1 MPNYEDCVIYTIRS
15 GDNLYVGS
23 TCNFTKRKWSHK
35 NAIINENNKDYNSK
49 VYKTIRENSDEWDMK
64 PYKIFPCQN
73 KLEMRIEEERCRVE
87 LNADL
92 NMQRCYKEK
101 DIKEKVKKEKD
112 IKEKV
117 KKEPELNRHKTIYT
131 CECGQHLPISH
142 YYRHIRGRNHLRQME
157 NIKE

>member
-23 TCNFTKRKWSHK
+23 TCNFTKRKWGHK
-35 NAIINENNKDYNSK
+35 NNLYNKNRKEYNLK
-49 VYKTIRENSDEWDMK
+49 IYKTIRENGGEWDMK
-64 PYKIFPCQN
+64 PFKIFPCKN

-92 NMQRCYKEK
+92 NTIPCYFERTTENLRKRERETYERNKIRFRAKQRV
-101 DIKEKVKKEKD
+101 KVC
-112 IKEKV
+112 
-117 KKEPELNRHKTIYT
+117 
-131 CECGQHLPISH
+131 CECGCDVGYGNLPRHRKTKKHLE
-142 YYRHIRGRNHLRQME
+142 LME